1 MKVLITGG
9 MGVNGAATARI
20 LLSEGN
26 RPVLFDNRLDLSL
39 ISDIEREVDLV
50 QGDILDP
57 DSVDKVISDFQIT
70 HIAHLAALMPGPAE
84 SDPPLGVKVGVD
96 GTLNMLEAAR
106 HRNLE
111 RVVFTSSKAVYG
123 EIKGKHAHPE
133 YVPVDETHVQNPEDL
148 YGAIKVCCET
158 LGQYYHKRYGVDFVA
173 LRFGSIYGP
182 GKQVRHGV
190 LSLYGQMIENVAA
203 GKGFSI
209 TRGGDQINEA
219 LYVGDVARSIVLAL
233 KVKDPS
239 QRVFNIGT
247 GRGVTFHD
255 FAKVLR
261 ELYPDTKIEI
271 GAGLDFQGREKRSYC
286 IFDIDQ
292 ARKVLDFHPKFD
304 LEAGIKDYIQTI
316 ERLRPA

>member
-1 MKVLITGG
+1 
-9 MGVNGAATARI
+9 MGVNGAVTARV

-39 ISDIEREVDLV
+39 ITDIEKEVDIV

-84 SDPPLGVKVGVD
+84 SNPPLGVKVGVD
-96 GTLNMLEAAR
+96 GTLNILEAAR

-123 EIKGKHAHPE
+123 EISGKHAHPD
-133 YVPVDETHVQNPEDL
+133 YVPVDETHGQDPEDL

-190 LSLYGQMIENVAA
+190 LSLYGQMIEDVAA

-247 GRGVTFHD
+247 GCGVTFHD

-271 GAGLDFQGREKRSYC
+271 GGGLDFQGREKRSYC
-286 IFDIDQ
+286 IFDIGQ
-292 ARKVLDFHPKFD
+292 ARKVLDFEPSFD

-316 ERLRPA
+316 ERLRPE